1 MKRFTH
7 IIAATLITITA
18 IAAANLYSA
27 ISSSDA
33 YAVHTQTPVA
43 QSAPLEEPSPEIDWD
58 AGKKQY
64 AKAFVITLLGDW
76 VQPYL

>member
-18 IAAANLYSA
+18 MPAANHYSV

-33 YAVHTQTPVA
+33 YAVHTQTLVT
-43 QSAPLEEPSPEIDWD
+43 QSASKDDPSPEVDWD
-58 AGKKQY
+58 AGKKKY
-64 AKAFVITLLGDW
+64 AKALIITPLGDW